1 MDCWGNR
8 ILKIK
13 KKLPSCSLTVILFLE
28 QGVEIKNFPSLL
40 YQDLIIENFYMATKT
55 EFELNVC
62 ASDVCFKVL
71 ISTLCSIN
79 RITIKVQYGEF
90 FLDVKIPSLNASIPY
105 NSVISYFNFY
115 VVCTFNFQ

>member
-1 MDCWGNR
+1 MGCWGNR

-90 FLDVKIPSLNASIPY
+90 FLDVKIPSLNASFPY

-115 VVCTFNFQ
+115 VVCTFNF